1 MRNTKT
7 TNILLIIIIVILLA
21 PGLLLGLVYVSNM
34 MNMGKVYETRQAP
47 PEPTVRL
54 ADTEEA
60 LQSMAEAITARQLP
74 DYMPVIT
81 YDRGSGT
88 CVVELYKDG
97 MTRELAEAAAAGEQE
112 AVRQWETAEDQMV
125 YLQEKMQELADK
137 IIGEH
142 ADLTVGVRDYNNA
155 NDVILQSEAGAIT
168 YNAAETAEN

>member
-21 PGLLLGLVYVSNM
+21 PGLLLGLVYASNRLTM
-34 MNMGKVYETRQAP
+34 REYYETPPAP

-97 MTRELAEAAAAGEQE
+97 MTREIAEAAAAGEQE
-112 AVRQWETAEDQMV
+112 AVRQWETAEDQMI
-125 YLQEKMQELADK
+125 YLQEKMQDLADK

-142 ADLTVGVRDYNNA
+142 AELTVGVRDYNNA